1 MAPRFFVAGRV
12 EILAGRSLL
21 EVAAFMK
28 ANPGACIVIG
38 GRLGRRTG
46 GPFDAGPTRA

>member
-21 EVAAFMK
+21 EVAAFMR

-38 GRLGRRTG
+38 GKLGRKGRPSDVG
-46 GPFDAGPTRA
+46 SPGD